1 MTIALEQI
9 SAALDRQWART
20 IEWIEPLGQNLHG
33 QAATP
38 SSAQGWTIS
47 QLLIHTGVA
56 MEVLI
61 TARPAEHIG
70 IRLTLAEYLRSY
82 SDLSQTILERTKTA
96 DEYSSG
102 ARLTY
107 LRSQAQRVTENLAE
121 LGSDPDLV
129 LQTSSTTIELRDL
142 AATALIEVVVHTMDL
157 ERSFTGIVDMSAG
170 RSPVDP
176 ESLRFVAEILKE
188 VLAAR
193 GATGLEVA
201 DPRAWIL
208 LATGRTP
215 HTTSDLAV
223 ALSPTYTAGG
233 IEDLSQY
240 LPLI

>member
-20 IEWIEPLGQNLHG
+20 IEWLEPLGQDLHG
-33 QAATP
+33 QAEAP

-47 QLLIHTGVA
+47 QLLTHTGLA

-61 TARPAEHIG
+61 TAQPAEHTG
-70 IRLTLAEYLRSY
+70 IKFTLAEYLRSY
-82 SDLSQTILERTKTA
+82 SDMSQTILDRTKTA
-96 DEYSSG
+96 DHKAVG
-102 ARLTY
+102 TRLDY
-107 LRSQAQRVTENLAE
+107 LISQAKRVAVRLEE
-121 LGSDPDLV
+121 LGTDPDLV
-129 LQTSSTTIELRDL
+129 LQTKSTLIELVDL
-142 AATALIEVVVHTMDL
+142 AATALIEVVVHTIDL
-157 ERSFTGIVDMSAG
+157 ERSFTGLVDMSAG

-176 ESLRFVAEILKE
+176 ESLRLVGEILKD
-188 VLAAR
+188 VLATR

-201 DPRAWIL
+201 DSRSWVL
-208 LATGRTP
+208 LATGRTA
-215 HTTSDLAV
+215 HTTSELAA

>member
-9 SAALDRQWART
+9 SAALDRQWSRT
-20 IEWIEPLGQNLHG
+20 IQWLEPLGQDLHG
-33 QAATP
+33 QADAA

-47 QLLIHTGVA
+47 QLLTHTGLA
-56 MEVLI
+56 MDVLI
-61 TARPAEHIG
+61 TAQPAERSG
-70 IRLTLAEYLRSY
+70 VKLTLAEYLRSY
-82 SDLSQTILERTKTA
+82 SDLSQTSLERTKTV
-96 DEYSSG
+96 DETASG
-102 ARLTY
+102 APLTY
-107 LRSQAQRVTENLAE
+107 LASQSKQVTNRLQE
-121 LGSDPDLV
+121 LGTDPDLV
-129 LQTSSTTIELRDL
+129 LKTTRTTIELRDL

-170 RSPVDP
+170 RTPLDQ
-176 ESLRFVAEILKE
+176 ESVRLVGEILNE

-193 GATGLEVA
+193 GATSLEVA

-215 HTTSDLAV
+215 HTTSNVAV